1 MKANRESAEKE
12 LYKPIRKVLADEFQ
26 RRFGRECYLEVT
38 ANGVFSET
46 IKRVV
51 RHDIVF
57 KFLGRSISPDLT
69 GFVPR
74 KSLTLLEPSN
84 IEDFITVE
92 IKREKVTPQDIY
104 QAKMY
109 GDLFQA
115 KYALLISPEPIP
127 EEIRRLQQQL
137 FISNRFMSG
146 WVVYIGQWEVMA
158 GSGFVTMWFPESPF
172 NY

>member
-1 MKANRESAEKE
+1 MKADRESTEKE
-12 LYKPIRKVLADEFQ
+12 LYEPVRKVLADAFQ
-26 RRFGRECYLEVT
+26 RRFGRECHLEVT

-51 RHDIVF
+51 RHDIIF

-74 KSLTLLEPSN
+74 KGMPLLEPSS

-92 IKREKVTPQDIY
+92 IKRDKVTPQDIY
-104 QAKMY
+104 QTKMY

-115 KYALLISPEPIP
+115 KYALLVSPEPLP
-127 EEIRRLQQQL
+127 EEVRRLQQQL
-137 FISNRFMSG
+137 FIINRFMSG
-146 WVVYIGQWEVMA
+146 WVVYIGQWEVIED
-158 GSGFVTMWFPESPF
+158 SGFVTMWFPESPF

>member
-1 MKANRESAEKE
+1 M
-12 LYKPIRKVLADEFQ
+12 
-26 RRFGRECYLEVT
+26 
-38 ANGVFSET
+38 
-46 IKRVV
+46 
-51 RHDIVF
+51 
-57 KFLGRSISPDLT
+57 
-69 GFVPR
+69 
-74 KSLTLLEPSN
+74 
-84 IEDFITVE
+84 E

-115 KYALLISPEPIP
+115 KYALLISPEQIP

-137 FISNRFMSG
+137 FIINRFMSG